1 MKRYPD
7 YSSLGNCICYEAANP
22 AHGTLA
28 INTHLTWLR
37 DHGDYRAL
45 VSDTI
50 FTDLGPVHYYHSLS
64 TDSLP
69 SLKHC
74 ILVLIERWHRI
85 ELANDEHV
93 ESLAQHIREAYSRN
107 MLVIINT
114 QSVSTLPPDFRELVS
129 ARIVCHPGTKNLK
142 IEIHLSRRNTKY
154 PTSYGPIC
162 IL

>member
-7 YSSLGNCICYEAANP
+7 YSSLGDCICYEAANP

-45 VSDTI
+45 VSDVC
-50 FTDLGPVHYYHSLS
+50 FSGLGPVRYYGDL
-64 TDSLP
+64 DGLP
-69 SLKHC
+69 ELRHC
-74 ILVLIERWHRI
+74 ILVLD
-85 ELANDEHV
+85 NDWRLGNDKDAKA
-93 ESLAQHIREAYSRN
+93 LAQYIHYEAYSRN

-142 IEIHLSRRNTKY
+142 IEVHLSRRNTKY
-154 PTSYGPIC
+154 PTAYGPIC